1 MMSAIRAV
9 LFDFGGVL
17 AEEGFSHVLESLAAQ
32 QRLRV
37 QDMTAAGAQAV
48 YDSGFVLGRA
58 TETEFWSLLRQR
70 TGLRGE
76 DAMLTAKIL
85 NGFTLRPWMLE
96 LVQRLGEQGYVTGI
110 LSDQTDWLDR
120 LDSRQHFYRLFD
132 RIYNSYYLG
141 KGKRDPSLFSDVAA
155 DLGLPAATILF
166 IDDSAG
172 NVARAA
178 AAGMQTIQYLDRDTF
193 MKALEA
199 SLL

>member
-1 MMSAIRAV
+1 MSGIQAV

-17 AEEGFSHVLESLAAQ
+17 AEEGFSHVLESLAEQ
-32 QRLRV
+32 QGLQV
-37 QDMTAAGAQAV
+37 QDMTAAGARAV

-58 TETEFWSLLRQR
+58 TESEFWSLLRQR
-70 TGLRGE
+70 TGLRGD
-76 DAMLTAKIL
+76 DAALTAKIL
-85 NGFTLRPWMLE
+85 SGFTVRPWMRE
-96 LVQRLGEQGYVTGI
+96 LVQRLRAQGYVTGI

-155 DLGLPAATILF
+155 DLGLPPASILF
-166 IDDSAG
+166 VDDSAG

-178 AAGMQTIQYLDRDTF
+178 AAGMQTIQYVDRETF
-193 MKALEA
+193 LKALEA
-199 SLL
+199 SLR